1 MTATLLEQPQSNH
14 AQAWEPTV
22 DHSTDS
28 FDLVPWEFRLAE
40 TQEFADEL
48 TAEQSDRQS
57 GLDYALPHEFKL
69 SVIVPVYNEEDTI
82 ATIVSR
88 LMQLPFRTEIVI
100 VEDGSTDG
108 TRDVLTR
115 LAHFCDLKIL
125 YHQRN
130 QGKGAA
136 IRTAIPNVTGD
147 IVVIQDADFEYDP
160 KDLIQV
166 IRPLVN
172 GDADVSYGSRY
183 LGNHSQVKK
192 SSFLHRLGN
201 QVLTCLS
208 NCVTGLHLTDMETC
222 YKAFPRSI
230 IQRITIQQNRFG
242 FEPEITAKLA
252 KRRYRFQECPIHYH
266 ARNWS
271 EGKEI
276 GWKDAISTLWCIFR
290 YRFID

>member
-1 MTATLLEQPQSNH
+1 MTASLLEQPNANH

-22 DHSTDS
+22 DHSSDS
-28 FDLVPWEFRLAE
+28 FDLAPWEFRLAE
-40 TQEFADEL
+40 TQELTDEFSPNNHGN
-48 TAEQSDRQS
+48 SDQ
-57 GLDYALPHEFKL
+57 LDYPLPHEFKL

-100 VEDGSTDG
+100 VDDGSTDH
-108 TRDVLTR
+108 TRDVLAR
-115 LAHFCDLKIL
+115 LAHFCDLKII
-125 YHQRN
+125 YHQHN

-136 IRTAIPNVTGD
+136 IRTAIPNATGD
-147 IVVIQDADFEYDP
+147 IVVIQDADLEYDP
-160 KDLIQV
+160 NDLIQV
-166 IRPLVN
+166 IRPLVS
-172 GDADVSYGSRY
+172 GEADVSYGSRF
-183 LGNHSQVKK
+183 LENSPQAKS

-201 QVLTCLS
+201 QTLTCLS
-208 NCVTGLHLTDMETC
+208 NCLTGLHLTDMETC

-252 KRRYRFQECPIHYH
+252 KRRYRFHESPIQYR

-276 GWKDAISTLWCIFR
+276 GWKDALSTLWCIVR
-290 YRFID
+290 YRFAD